1 MKFCTDVQHLWSKL
15 NFTAHYREVGVKGQG
30 QNHGVENLSIT
41 VAWPRFEISLPNLA
55 VWQIS
60 GYTGSQFGM
69 KYDFAKIETVAW
81 WRFALGTCEL
91 AICVRI

>member
-1 MKFCTDVQHLWSKL
+1 MLGGLFVCYIRCHFFRSSSRIFMKFCTDVQHLWSKL

-55 VWQIS
+55 V
-60 GYTGSQFGM
+60 
-69 KYDFAKIETVAW
+69 
-81 WRFALGTCEL
+81 
-91 AICVRI
+91 